1 MYKVK
6 KIITAAVVYLFFLP
20 LNLGAVQMLLDVFP
34 LTVDVSRFVW
44 IFAAAEAVLWICVFF
59 LPRRWGYA
67 GAAGLALYLL
77 LAREKIIEGACLIAN
92 EFIQK
97 YNVYM
102 QSHILTFTVENGGEH
117 AVDDAL
123 LFILL
128 LVLWWQLMQLVR
140 WKRTLAILPV
150 MLPGIL
156 VLCLELMVGYAPGKK
171 GLFMFALGAAG
182 LLPVI
187 GGADEGGS
195 RRKEEKNAMHVSI
208 GQAKAGLL
216 LAAAVTVCVLAV
228 DRFAGDRL
236 GEVTA
241 WQGPALNFQR
251 DLEAKVSEMNVLSPF
266 GEDSMRISNRK
277 PRYHNKE
284 VMEITLSAM
293 PKDTVYLRGY
303 VGDTYQKGQWKN
315 TSCDSF
321 EEAAAEW
328 GMDPAFAGQLIFNMP
343 YEIYRYV
350 AGDTPVS
357 CRLEYLDT
365 GNDYAYLPY
374 YTDINSVQEGE
385 GSSDSILLEADAIV
399 YRNQNKTVEVEGVL
413 VENALENMRSYGE
426 TLLARRYKEYADR
439 YLAVPDNMPY
449 TTALGNRL
457 REKMVS
463 EYGGFWLDGSGARE
477 KTAVYLVRQELFSQT
492 DYQLDLKHVPF
503 GEDVVEFFL
512 SESGEGFC
520 QHYASAG
527 TLLLREMGVPA
538 RYVSGY
544 AVPKDAFAIQ
554 EDQTY
559 SAEVLDSYAH
569 AWVEIYVG
577 GTGWIPAEMTKGQ
590 SSCWDE
596 LTIMLS
602 DDGERVTVKTG
613 QTVEMYQTADFEYTE
628 AMQQAMNE
636 VMQEDYSV
644 MQEQDLQQANDGEIN
659 GDGNQQEKQDAGAG
673 VGAETG
679 QETENSKDKET
690 GGELSESQA
699 ETETVSA
706 FKRYGIWVGAAA
718 AVLFAIAA
726 GFGLQRKSRQKERA
740 ILRQRDRRRAIRMI
754 GERIYRILLRKRI
767 FRVKNP
773 DDRMFREAMRQ
784 RSDLFEPEELEKY
797 LAIAERAAYDDGEI
811 GKDDVRFC
819 YTFFKKLLKLV

>member
-1 MYKVK
+1 M
-6 KIITAAVVYLFFLP
+6 YLFFLP

-34 LTVDVSRFVW
+34 LTVDVPRFVW
-44 IFAAAEAVLWICVFF
+44 IFAAAGAVLWICVFF
-59 LPRRWGYA
+59 LPRRAGYA
-67 GAAGLALYLL
+67 VAAGLVLYLL
-77 LAREKIIEGACLIAN
+77 LAREKITEGACLIAN

-97 YNVYM
+97 YNGYM
-102 QSHILTFTVENGGEH
+102 QSHILTFTVENSGEH

-140 WKRTLAILPV
+140 WKRKLAILPV

-182 LLPVI
+182 LLPAI
-187 GGADEGGS
+187 RGADEGG
-195 RRKEEKNAMHVSI
+195 RRKEEEKNAMHVSI

-228 DRFAGDRL
+228 ERFAGDRL
-236 GEVTA
+236 SQVTA
-241 WQGPALNFQR
+241 WQRPALNFQR
-251 DLEAKVSEMNVLSPF
+251 DLEAKVSEMNVPSLF

-284 VMEITLSAM
+284 VMEVTFDAM
-293 PKDTVYLRGY
+293 PEDTVYLRGY

-315 TSCDSF
+315 TSGSSF
-321 EEAAAEW
+321 DEAAVEW
-328 GMDPAFAGQLIFNMP
+328 GMDPALAGQLIFNMP

-350 AGDTPVS
+350 AGDKPVS

-374 YTDINSVQEGE
+374 YTDINSVQEQE
-385 GSSDSILLEADAIV
+385 GSLNSVLLEADAIV
-399 YRNQNKTVEVEGVL
+399 YRNQNKTVEFDGVL
-413 VENALENMRSYGE
+413 VKNPLESVYSYGGTQLVRQYE
-426 TLLARRYKEYADR
+426 EYADR
-439 YLAVPDNMPY
+439 YLAVPDDMPY

-457 REKMVS
+457 REEMVS
-463 EYGGFWLDGSGARE
+463 EYDVFWADGSGGLSRE
-477 KTAVYLVRQELFSQT
+477 KTAVYLVRQELFSKT
-492 DYQLDLKHVPF
+492 DYQLDLKPVPF

-559 SAEVLDSYAH
+559 TAEVLDSYAH

-577 GTGWIPAEMTKGQ
+577 GIGWIPAEMTKGQ
-590 SSCWDE
+590 SSFWDDFT
-596 LTIMLS
+596 LMLG
-602 DDGERVTVKTG
+602 DDSERVTVKSG
-613 QTVEMYQTADFEYTE
+613 QTMEMLQE
-628 AMQQAMNE
+628 AMKE
-636 VMQEDYSV
+636 VLQEDYSV

-659 GDGNQQEKQDAGAG
+659 GDGNQQEKQDAGADSQ
-673 VGAETG
+673 AETG
-679 QETENSKDKET
+679 QEVENGKDKET
-690 GGELSESQA
+690 GGELPESQA
-699 ETETVSA
+699 ETEKVSV
-706 FKRYGIWVGAAA
+706 FKRYGIWVGTAA
-718 AVLFAIAA
+718 AVLFVIAA
-726 GFGLQRKSRQKERA
+726 GFCLKRKSRQKERA

-754 GERIYRILLRKRI
+754 GERIYGILLRKRI

-773 DDRMFREAMRQ
+773 DDRMFREVLRQ

-811 GKDDVRFC
+811 GQDDVRFC